1 MEQIRGK
8 VTDELWILNFF
19 EQWYTAQMNMICNW
33 LSERL
38 DHTLHPYQCTC
49 LAHIIKVSQM
59 LIQIQIKQ
67 KKLLIILCY
76 RKFTRILNFMV

>member
-59 LIQIQIKQ
+59 LIQIQSKQ

>member
-59 LIQIQIKQ
+59 LFKIQSS
-67 KKLLIILCY
+67 KKLCC